1 MKNFQGEPI
10 VDEEFLRREIQSM
23 MRLWNSRSMAH
34 HFIGIMH
41 SYRSRKK
48 KKKNF
53 TAPSTGYLRMIQV

>member
-34 HFIGIMH
+34 ISLGLCIAIDPG
-41 SYRSRKK
+41 K